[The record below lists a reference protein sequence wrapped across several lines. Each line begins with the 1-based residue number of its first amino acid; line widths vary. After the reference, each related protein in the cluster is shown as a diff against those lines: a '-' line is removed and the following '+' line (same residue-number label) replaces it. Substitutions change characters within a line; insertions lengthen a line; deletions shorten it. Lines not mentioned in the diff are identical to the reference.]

1 MGKPK
6 TYRRPMAGWWLR
18 NPFYKVYMI
27 REFSS
32 ILVTLYALI
41 LLVGLYRLSQGQAA
55 FDAWRAA
62 LATPGAILFY
72 CVTLAAFFYHAW
84 TWFEIMPKTMPF
96 IRVGGKRIPDNAIV
110 AGGAS
115 AAVVLSI
122 VLFALAWWV
131 TR

>member
-6 TYRRPMAGWWLR
+6 TYRRPMAGWWRR
-18 NPFYKVYMI
+18 NPFYTVYMI

-32 ILVTLYALI
+32 ILVTVYALI
-41 LLVGLYRLSQGQAA
+41 LLFGLYRLAQGQAA
-55 FDAWRAA
+55 FDAWRAS
-62 LATPGAILFY
+62 LATPGSILFH
-72 CVTLAAFFYHAW
+72 CVVLAAFFYHAW

-96 IRVGGKRIPDNAIV
+96 IRLGGKRLPDNAIV
-110 AGGAS
+110 ATGAS

-122 VLFALAWWV
+122 LLFALAWWV